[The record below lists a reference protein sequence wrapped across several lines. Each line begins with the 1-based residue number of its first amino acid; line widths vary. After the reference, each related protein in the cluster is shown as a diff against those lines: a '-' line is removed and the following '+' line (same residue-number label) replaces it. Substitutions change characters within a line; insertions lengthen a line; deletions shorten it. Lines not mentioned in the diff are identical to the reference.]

1 MKAETLR
8 RYFGDMPPLDHY
20 PLRDADCEFRWEDS
34 EVVDYIMS
42 HPGFMAN
49 LFSQITK
56 SGAIRFN
63 PDTKTWRGYRYQD
76 EPKISSVKTQCQNS
90 ISSHQ
95 CQCQNPILPLG
106 EGGVLGY
113 CDTGHTPNPKMTL
126 AVNIDTDANDD
137 ESEVRR

>member
-49 LFSQITK
+49 LFQQVRK
-56 SGAIRFN
+56 SGAILFD

-126 AVNIDTDANDD
+126 AVNIDTDTGDD

>member
-49 LFSQITK
+49 LFQQVRK
-56 SGAIRFN
+56 SGAILF
-63 PDTKTWRGYRYQD
+63 DQESKTWRGYRYQD

-95 CQCQNPILPLG
+95 CQCQNPILPLC
-106 EGGVLGY
+106 EGGVLGCY
-113 CDTGHTPNPKMTL
+113 DTGHTPNPKMTL

>member
-20 PLRDADCEFRWEDS
+20 PLRDTGREFRWEDS
-34 EVVDYIMS
+34 EVIKYLMS
-42 HPGFMAN
+42 RPAFLEN
-49 LFSQITK
+49 LLSRVTK
-56 SGAIRFN
+56 SGAIVFD

-76 EPKISSVKTQCQNS
+76 EPKKSAVKTRCQNS
-90 ISSHQ
+90 TSTQ
-95 CQCQNPILPLG
+95 PCRCQNPILPLG

-113 CDTGHTPNPKMTL
+113 CDSRLTPNPKMTA
-126 AVNIDTDANDD
+126 AVNIDSDANDD